1 LLFCAPAASTWY
13 SAWDALLWL
22 TRCLQDVW
30 DLCWASDNPE
40 LLALMEK
47 GRMYV
52 LRGSDPEEPVNSSA
66 CLAGFSD
73 LQVCSVLA
81 RGLEDDPQDSL
92 CSCCSCCCFFN
103 DPSMNNRQHV
113 LS

>member
-1 LLFCAPAASTWY
+1 MCHLVQPRQFWSDYLCP
-13 SAWDALLWL
+13 
-22 TRCLQDVW
+22 CLQDVW

-52 LRGSDPEEPVNSSA
+52 LRGTDPEEPVNSSA

-73 LQVCSVLA
+73 LQVRQVLIA
-81 RGLEDDPQDSL
+81 VVWEMPE
-92 CSCCSCCCFFN
+92 
-103 DPSMNNRQHV
+103 
-113 LS
+113 

>member
-1 LLFCAPAASTWY
+1 MR
-13 SAWDALLWL
+13 SA
-22 TRCLQDVW
+22 QDVW

-52 LRGSDPEEPVNSSA
+52 LRGTDPEEPVNSSA

-73 LQVCSVLA
+73 LQV
-81 RGLEDDPQDSL
+81 
-92 CSCCSCCCFFN
+92 
-103 DPSMNNRQHV
+103 
-113 LS
+113 